1 MPQGYNQP
9 AEQSY
14 GWVMVVVAAIFMGM
28 GSGSLVSISVFLKP
42 MATEFGWLR
51 GQTAFAYLVGTAAVG
66 VGGIVM
72 GHLADRLPTRR
83 IALAGAV
90 FLGLAYLLLARQ
102 SALWQFYLLYCL
114 MGGLGTAAF
123 MAPLLANVG
132 KWFERNRGMAIGFA
146 TAGFGLVQ
154 SLLPYASRHLISTS
168 GWRGAYTTLGIFT
181 LALLVPLT
189 LFVRS
194 PPAAGTAGTAPAVP
208 AGSQTQAGGEL
219 PVYER
224 GVAWISAAVVFC
236 CICMATPMVHVVAL
250 AQDKG
255 LQPQNAAGILT
266 VLLITGLVGRIAF
279 GKIAD
284 HIGGLPT
291 YMLSSAGQ
299 TVLVFFFV
307 SLDSVW
313 GFYLFAALFGLIFS
327 GVMTCIV
334 ICAQEFAPVHRRGIS
349 LGIVGLFGWLGMGLG
364 GWQGGFFF
372 DLTGTYTVSYA
383 NAALAGVVNLIIL
396 GMLTF
401 RVKRFNQAE
410 TVPQTV

>member
-9 AEQSY
+9 PEPPY

-28 GSGSLVSISVFLKP
+28 GAGSLVSISVFLKP

-51 GQTAFAYLVGTAAVG
+51 GQTAFAYLAGSIAVG

-83 IALAGAV
+83 IALSGAV

-102 SALWQFYLLYCL
+102 RALWQFYLLYCL

-123 MAPLLANVG
+123 MAPMLANVG
-132 KWFERNRGMAIGFA
+132 KWFERNRGLALGSA

-168 GWRGAYTTLGIFT
+168 GWSGAYTILGIFT

-194 PPAAGTAGTAPAVP
+194 PPTAGTAGSQAP
-208 AGSQTQAGGEL
+208 AGGEL

-224 GVAWISAAVVFC
+224 GVVWISAAVVFC

-266 VLLITGLVGRIAF
+266 VLLITGLAGRIAF
-279 GKIAD
+279 GKSAD

-291 YMLSSAGQ
+291 YLLSSAGQ

-327 GVMTCIV
+327 GVMTCII
-334 ICAQEFAPVHRRGIS
+334 ICAQEFALAHRRGIS
-349 LGIVGLFGWLGMGLG
+349 LGIVGLFGWIGMGLG

-383 NAALAGVVNLIIL
+383 NAALAGVINLIIL

-401 RVKRFNQAE
+401 RVKRFRQAE
-410 TVPQTV
+410 EVCCFIQ